1 MYYCSFLWGGS
12 SSLCSQQ
19 YFPSASM
26 VGHSKQRF
34 MSRSYLQ
41 YSNEKTQ
48 TQNAAIWMI
57 EINMT
62 LTTKLWHT
70 LTNSLCVGRVQ
81 KPDSLG
87 KLYEMDE
94 SHERRIWLDKLLQF
108 MEERGTP
115 ISACPTISK
124 NPLDLFRL
132 YIYVK
137 ERGGFMEVCKV
148 QCLVPW

>member
-1 MYYCSFLWGGS
+1 VH
-12 SSLCSQQ
+12 
-19 YFPSASM
+19 A
-26 VGHSKQRF
+26 
-34 MSRSYLQ
+34 
-41 YSNEKTQ
+41 
-48 TQNAAIWMI
+48 
-57 EINMT
+57 
-62 LTTKLWHT
+62 
-70 LTNSLCVGRVQ
+70 Q

-148 QCLVPW
+148 PCLVPW